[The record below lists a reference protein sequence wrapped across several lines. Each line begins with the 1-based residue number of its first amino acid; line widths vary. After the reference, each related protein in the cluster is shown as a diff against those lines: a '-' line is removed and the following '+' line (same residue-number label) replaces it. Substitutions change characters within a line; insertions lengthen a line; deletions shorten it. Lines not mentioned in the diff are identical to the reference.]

1 MVLELDPAGTGKVLP
16 CDASTQLP
24 YGLAIESN
32 VKFPLAPATGDP
44 AGQGYDYTNFNRGG
58 KLACFI
64 NGGEF
69 ELSDDGRG
77 SPIAAVVFA
86 INGPVHSTSAGLVS
100 SAAVGPVIGTVV
112 DYDVAS
118 SPTRL
123 RIKLLI

>member
-1 MVLELDPAGTGKVLP
+1 
-16 CDASTQLP
+16 
-24 YGLAIESN
+24 LAIESN

-58 KLACFI
+58 KIACFI

-86 INGPVHSTSAGLVS
+86 INGPVYATAAGLVS
-100 SAAVGPVIGTVV
+100 SAAVGSRIGTVV

-123 RIKLLI
+123 RIKSEI